1 MTFPLGLPPVLNFGS
16 EELKARIV
24 PDILAAKKFICLAIS
39 EPFAG
44 SDVGGL
50 RTTAE
55 LSEDKKFW
63 IVNGTKKWIT
73 NAHFC
78 DYFTVGCRT
87 DGGFTVLLI
96 ERSEGVETKPIK
108 TSYSPVSGTAYVTF
122 DNVKV
127 PVGNT
132 LGEVDG
138 GLIVMLSNFNHERWV
153 LCCSSARSQRLVAE
167 EMLKW
172 TTQRKVFGKPLIE
185 QAVVRSK

>member
-1 MTFPLGLPPVLNFGS
+1 MVIGLPPVLNFGS
-16 EELKARIV
+16 EELKARVV
-24 PDILAAKKFICLAIS
+24 PDIFAGKKFISLAIS

-50 RTTAE
+50 RTTAD
-55 LSEDKKFW
+55 LSEDKKYW

-73 NAHFC
+73 NGHFS

-96 ERSEGVETKPIK
+96 ERSEGVETKLIK
-108 TSYSPVSGTAYVTF
+108 TAYSTTAGTAFVTF

-153 LCCSSARSQRLVAE
+153 MCCSSARSQRMVAE
-167 EMLKW
+167 ECMKW
-172 TTQRKVFGKPLIE
+172 ASQRQVFGKPLME
-185 QAVVRSK
+185 QAVIRSK